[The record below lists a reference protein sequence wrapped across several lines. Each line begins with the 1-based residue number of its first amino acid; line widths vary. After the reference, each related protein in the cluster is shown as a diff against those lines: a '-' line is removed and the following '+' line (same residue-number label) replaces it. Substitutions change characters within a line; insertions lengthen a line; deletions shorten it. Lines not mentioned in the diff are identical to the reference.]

1 MKLLEASSVCKKEIV
16 DNHGSDLGRP
26 ESNAEEEEL
35 QKLYS
40 WLKVPLTLG
49 ASKE

>member
-1 MKLLEASSVCKKEIV
+1 MKLVEASSVSKKEIV
-16 DNHGSDLGRP
+16 DNHRSDLGRP

-40 WLKVPLTLG
+40 WLKVALILG